1 VVSFSIR
8 KFFTRKTLN
17 SPAIPHPENSPAPQ
31 EVETLVALFAE
42 GRYAE
47 AATIAQSMTV
57 RFPLHGL
64 GWKALGLAFRQM
76 GQGADA
82 LTCMQKAAA
91 LAPNDAETHSNLGIT
106 LQDLGRP
113 GEAEASY
120 RRALEIKPDFV
131 EAHSNLGNSLQ
142 EQGRLDEAE
151 ASYRRASEIDPDS
164 AMAHSNLGNFLQEQ
178 DRLFE
183 AEASCR
189 RTLQI
194 RPDFAEAHNNLGNT
208 LRGQGRLVEAE
219 ASYRQALEIKPG
231 FVEAYSNLGV
241 ALNDLGRLGEAEAS
255 YRRALQIQADYAEAH
270 YNLGNTLRGQGRLG
284 EAVAALRRA
293 VSIKPNFVIAH
304 SNLLFCLSHDPGAS
318 PEEVFAEHR
327 AFGDRFEAPFRGRW
341 PQHRNLPDPGRRL
354 RVGFVSADLRTHAVS
369 SFVEPLWAVLD
380 PKQVEIW
387 VYSNHRLEDEV
398 TLRLKGLAH
407 QWRKVANLS
416 DGELADQVGKDEIDI
431 LFDLSGHTAG
441 NRLLAFARKPAPIQ
455 VSWIGNP
462 NTTGLQAMDYYLA
475 DRFSAPPGLLDAL
488 FTEQIVRLPSGA
500 LFQPLDLAPAVNGL
514 PALESG
520 VVTFGSFNRNDKLVE
535 GVVALWARVLNAVPG
550 SRMLLGGLPD
560 ASQKENLARQFAR
573 HGVDRG
579 RLIFHLRV
587 GMSEYLALHHQ
598 VDLILDAFP
607 FGGGTTSCH
616 AAWMGVPVLTLV
628 GKTLSSRTVYEN
640 PWLRVT
646 EEDVQT
652 PAGARG
658 VYGVIRHHSPGV
670 CILPLDVAGC
680 TWIVGQHRHALG
692 RYTWELPAGAIGPDG
707 DALAGARRE
716 LSEETGL
723 AAERWHRILHLGP
736 INAVTNLESE
746 SFLAW
751 QLTPGAPHPD
761 AGEELAPRRLP
772 FADVLSMVLSGAI
785 ASSISVATVL
795 QAHVLAL
802 HGQLPAE
809 VTPPLRAGR

>member
-1 VVSFSIR
+1 MMLRWLFKKKSAGAPPPDKAATSKDSARVGADRPEILAQAIESASQNPLDPIAHCGLGKIYLGMDRIEEAKACFEQAL
-8 KFFTRKTLN
+8 TLK
-17 SPAIPHPENSPAPQ
+17 
-31 EVETLVALFAE
+31 
-42 GRYAE
+42 RDYAE
-47 AATIAQSMTV
+47 A
-57 RFPLHGL
+57 HYKL
-64 GWKALGLAFRQM
+64 GNAVKI
-76 GQGADA
+76 QGD
-82 LTCMQKAAA
+82 LDAA
-91 LAPNDAETHSNLGIT
+91 LVSFQSAIAFNPDYAEAHNNAGVVYEEKR
-106 LQDLGRP
+106 QWN
-113 GEAEASY
+113 EAIASY
-120 RRALEIKPDFV
+120 RRALNIDPSLAQAHYNLGLLLTAQGNFAEALARFQSAISLDRAFAEAHIAEARVHEEQGNRNEAIASVRRALSINPDSADSHCYLGLLLLEQGNSSDALACFQKAKLLDPNSAGAHNAEGLV
-131 EAHSNLGNSLQ
+131 HKERGHWNEAIAAHQRALSIDPEFADAHNFLGTTLQAQRKLSESAASFRKAVSCKSDYADAHSNLG
-142 EQGRLDEAE
+142 
-151 ASYRRASEIDPDS
+151 
-164 AMAHSNLGNFLQEQ
+164 M
-178 DRLFE
+178 
-183 AEASCR
+183 
-189 RTLQI
+189 TLAQ
-194 RPDFAEAHNNLGNT
+194 
-208 LRGQGRLVEAE
+208 
-219 ASYRQALEIKPG
+219 
-231 FVEAYSNLGV
+231 
-241 ALNDLGRLGEAEAS
+241 LGRH
-255 YRRALQIQADYAEAH
+255 D
-270 YNLGNTLRGQGRLG
+270 

-628 GKTLSSRTVYEN
+628 GKTLSSRIGLNLNSNLGLPEFITQSEDAF
-640 PWLRVT
+640 VT
-646 EEDVQT
+646 Q
-652 PAGARG
+652 AARWSQ
-658 VYGVIRHHSPGV
+658 R
-670 CILPLDVAGC
+670 LP
-680 TWIVGQHRHALG
+680 
-692 RYTWELPAGAIGPDG
+692 E
-707 DALAGARRE
+707 
-716 LSEETGL
+716 L
-723 AAERWHRILHLGP
+723 AALRASLRSRMRASPLCQTQAVARW
-736 INAVTNLESE
+736 LELALRTMWQRWCEGKPPE
-746 SFLAW
+746 SFGIN
-751 QLTPGAPHPD
+751 P
-761 AGEELAPRRLP
+761 
-772 FADVLSMVLSGAI
+772 
-785 ASSISVATVL
+785 
-795 QAHVLAL
+795 
-802 HGQLPAE
+802 
-809 VTPPLRAGR
+809 